1 MGTQNLNLREE
12 EKGMGMKKQVFLV
25 LAIILMLSMG
35 TGYPDG
41 WAAEKVEKVKIGGL
55 LTLSGVMAVSGQN
68 FRDAMEFAKDEIN
81 AQGGIK
87 SMGGAKIEIVYGD
100 SQAKPAL
107 AVSETER
114 LIEKEGVLVVIDQYP
129 SSTSIAATSAAERKK
144 TPFIV
149 GISYA
154 DAITSRGYKYTFQL
168 EPPAAY
174 GGVQKCLFT
183 DWLGKKLGRK
193 LTNIASIFEDTDWG
207 QSLAKAEREWFK
219 ANGYKMVLDESWVA
233 PLADASSI
241 LAKVKA
247 AKPDILLFH
256 AYIADS
262 ILLCKTGHRLDL
274 FDIPWLASGATY
286 QPAFL
291 DAVGKLGEGIF
302 EFNIWSWD
310 LSKEAN
316 AFNEK
321 YRAKYKKDLDGTSAC
336 LYQSVWIVKAALEQ
350 AGKVDRE
357 SLTQALRKIRIEP
370 GPNLLLPYD
379 YISFDEKGINKGGKF
394 IFAQVQNQR
403 WVTVYPE
410 KFVGNKLMVMP
421 GWKK

>member
-1 MGTQNLNLREE
+1 
-12 EKGMGMKKQVFLV
+12 MKKKERFFGV
-25 LAIILMLSMG
+25 LAIILILLAMS
-35 TGYPDG
+35 GYPHV
-41 WAAEKVEKVKIGGL
+41 WAAEKVDKVKIGGL
-55 LTLSGVMAVSGQN
+55 LTLTGVMALSGQN

-87 SMGGAKIEIVYGD
+87 SLGGAKIEIVYGD
-100 SQAKPAL
+100 SQAKPAV

-114 LIEKEGVLVVIDQYP
+114 LIEKEKVLAVIDQYP
-129 SSTSIAATSAAERKK
+129 STTSVAATSAAERKK

-168 EPPAAY
+168 EPVAAY
-174 GGVQKCLFT
+174 GGVQKCLFVE
-183 DWLGKKLGRK
+183 WLGNKLGRK
-193 LTNIASIFEDTDWG
+193 LTNIALIFEDTDWG
-207 QSLAKAEREWFK
+207 QSLARAERGWFK
-219 ANGYKMVLDESWVA
+219 ANGYKVVVDESWSA
-233 PLADASSI
+233 PLSDASSI
-241 LAKVKA
+241 LTKVKA
-247 AKPDILLFH
+247 AKPDILMFH

-262 ILLCKTGHRLDL
+262 ILLVKTGHRLEL

-291 DAVGKLGEGIF
+291 NSVGKLGEGVF
-302 EFNIWSWD
+302 EFNIWTWD
-310 LSKEAN
+310 ISKEAN

-321 YRAKYKKDLDGTSAC
+321 FRAKYKKDLDGTSAC
-336 LYQSVWIVKAALEQ
+336 LYQSVWIVKLALEQ
-350 AGKVDRE
+350 AGKADRE

-370 GPNLLLPYD
+370 GPNMLLPYD

-394 IFAQVQNQR
+394 LFVQVQNQR

-410 KFVGNKLMVMP
+410 KYVGDKLMVMP
-421 GWKK
+421 GWKKK

>member
-1 MGTQNLNLREE
+1 MQNLNLREE
-12 EKGMGMKKQVFLV
+12 EMAMKKKERVFWV
-25 LAIILMLSMG
+25 LSIILVVLTGS
-35 TGYPDG
+35 GYPYV
-41 WAAEKVEKVKIGGL
+41 WAAEKVDKVKIGGL
-55 LTLSGVMAVSGQN
+55 LTLSGVMALSGQN
-68 FRDAMEFAKDEIN
+68 FRDAMEFAKDDIN

-87 SMGGAKIEIVYGD
+87 SLGGAKIELVYGD
-100 SQAKPAL
+100 SQAKPAV

-114 LIEKEGVLVVIDQYP
+114 LIEKEGVLAVIDQYP
-129 SSTSIAATSAAERKK
+129 SATSVAATSAAERKK

-183 DWLGKKLGRK
+183 EWLGNKLGRK
-193 LTNIASIFEDTDWG
+193 LTNIALSFEDTDWG
-207 QSLAKAEREWFK
+207 QSLARAEREWFK
-219 ANGYKMVLDESWVA
+219 ANGYNLVVDDSHSA
-233 PLADASSI
+233 PLSDASSI
-241 LAKVKA
+241 LTKVKA

-262 ILLCKTGHRLDL
+262 LLMVKTGHRLDL
-274 FDIPWLASGATY
+274 FNIPWLASGTAY
-286 QPAFL
+286 QPAFIDGL
-291 DAVGKLGEGIF
+291 GKLAEGIF
-302 EFNIWSWD
+302 EFNIWTWD
-310 LSKEAN
+310 ISKEAN
-316 AFNEK
+316 VFNER
-321 YRAKYKKDLDGTSAC
+321 YRARYKKDLDGTSAC
-336 LYQSVWIVKAALEQ
+336 LYQSMWIVKVALEQ
-350 AGKVDRE
+350 SGKVDRE
-357 SLTQALRKIRIEP
+357 SLAQALRKIRIDP

-379 YISFDEKGINKGGKF
+379 HISFDERGVNKGGKF

-410 KFVGNKLMVMP
+410 KYAGHKLMVMP